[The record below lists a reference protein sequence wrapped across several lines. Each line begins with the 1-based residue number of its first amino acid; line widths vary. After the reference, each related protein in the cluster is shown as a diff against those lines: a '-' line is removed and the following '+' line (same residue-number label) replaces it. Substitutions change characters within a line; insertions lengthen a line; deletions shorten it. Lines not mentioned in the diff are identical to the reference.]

1 MCIYQSIAGVVESQ
15 SSTSVIQ
22 GYFFFFLI
30 ITRRQ
35 KLKTP
40 LEMAEATDRP
50 TDRPGIHQRTPV
62 DDSFK
67 HPAAKVTINRT
78 AYLFI
83 FGHFP
88 SFI

>member
-50 TDRPGIHQRTPV
+50 TDRPNDRMTDRDLTKTHKLKVINTLLHE
-62 DDSFK
+62 F
-67 HPAAKVTINRT
+67 PATDVLSET
-78 AYLFI
+78 
-83 FGHFP
+83 HD
-88 SFI
+88 